1 MRLVVTEF
9 LTLDGVM
16 EAPNEWSFPYF
27 ADDQGQFKNDELF
40 ASDAQLLGRVTYEGF
55 AAAWPT
61 MPDTGEFG
69 ERMNNMPKYVVS
81 NTLNKAEWTNSHIIK
96 GNVVDE
102 IKKLKAQP
110 GSDLLVAGSANLV
123 QFLIKNDLVDRY
135 HLLVYPV
142 VVGKGKRL
150 FQEGTETKL
159 KLVET
164 KVFGS
169 GVIAQFYEPDR
180 DNK

>member
-1 MRLVVTEF
+1 MRLVITEF

-27 ADDQGQFKNDELF
+27 GEDQGAFKNDELF
-40 ASDAQLLGRVTYEGF
+40 ASDAQLLGRITYEGF
-55 AAAWPT
+55 AAAWPD

-69 ERMNNMPKYVVS
+69 ERMNSMPKYVVS
-81 NTLNKAEWTNSHIIK
+81 NTLDKADWTNSHIIK
-96 GNVVDE
+96 GSSAVDE

-110 GSDLLVAGSANLV
+110 GGDLLVAGSAELV

-142 VVGKGKRL
+142 VVGKGKHL
-150 FQEGTETKL
+150 FQEGTDAKL

-164 KVFGS
+164 KTLEH
-169 GVIAQFYEPDR
+169 GVIVQIYEPAR
-180 DNK
+180 E

>member
-27 ADDQGQFKNDELF
+27 TDDQGAFKNDELF
-40 ASDAQLLGRVTYEGF
+40 ASDAQLLGRITYEGF

-61 MPDTGEFG
+61 MTDTGEFG

-81 NTLNKAEWTNSHIIK
+81 NTLDKAEWTNSHIIK
-96 GNVVDE
+96 GNIADE
-102 IKKLKAQP
+102 IRKLKQQP
-110 GSDLLVAGSANLV
+110 GGDLLVAGSAELV
-123 QFLIKNDLVDRY
+123 QFLIKNQLVDRY
-135 HLLVYPV
+135 HLLVYPI

-150 FQEGTETKL
+150 FQDGTDTKL
-159 KLVET
+159 KLIET
-164 KVFGS
+164 KLFGS
-169 GVIAQFYEPDR
+169 GVVAMIYEPD
-180 DNK
+180 NSK